1 MTIFLFNLIY
11 NRVGDKMKGY
21 IKVIIIAI
29 LIGGLIAFF
38 FYKDIKNEVNAL
50 TSQDNTINLFQVGVY
65 KIYDNALN
73 CKNSYDNAIIYEDN
87 GLYRVIIAGV
97 NHVDAKVKLEAFF
110 TNQNIKYYIK
120 DIKVSSDIVNKI
132 NNYELVLIKTDSE
145 DVIMNIN
152 KSILDTLLPILS

>member
-145 DVIMNIN
+145 DVIININ

>member
-73 CKNSYDNAIIYEDN
+73 CKNNYDNAIIYEDN

>member
-1 MTIFLFNLIY
+1 
-11 NRVGDKMKGY
+11 MKGY

-73 CKNSYDNAIIYEDN
+73 CKNNYDNAIIYEDN

-145 DVIMNIN
+145 DVIININ

>member
-1 MTIFLFNLIY
+1 
-11 NRVGDKMKGY
+11 MKGY

-152 KSILDTLLPILS
+152 KSILDTLLSILS